1 MDQSASNQFR
11 TALVYLLDREGRGAQ
26 TRLADSQDIDRG
38 YMNAIVRGRKPGSEK
53 LRGKIAAHF
62 GMVYE
67 EMLAL
72 GRRILNGEDP
82 LPLDGEKVE
91 HQKQGQTDTDQKSG
105 LRNLTTRDPKYG
117 EGSENIPDRIVSAI
131 DVLGS
136 DTKYADLLAGLIDAL
151 HDTVSTKRENKALK
165 EEISEMKS
173 RIARLENRAG
183 NENEHMRK
191 TA

>member
-26 TRLADSQDIDRG
+26 TRLAEVQEIDRG
-38 YMNAIVRGRKPGSEK
+38 YLNAIVRGRKPGSEK
-53 LRGKIAAHF
+53 LRSKIAAHF
-62 GMVYE
+62 DMVYE
-67 EMLAL
+67 EMLSL

-82 LPLDGEKVE
+82 FPPDGEKAE
-91 HQKQGQTDTDQKSG
+91 QQELGQTDSNRKKG
-105 LRNLTTRDPKYG
+105 LCNLNTITPKYG

-136 DTKYADLLAGLIDAL
+136 DTKYAALLAGLIDAL

-165 EEISEMKS
+165 EKIGEMES
-173 RIARLENRAG
+173 RIARLENRTG
-183 NENEHMRK
+183 YEHEHMRK